1 MTYEEGDIVRLHD
14 EHSEFDGE
22 EGEITQVMET
32 MFGDQNYTISFD
44 DGQEAGIPADN
55 LEPVEIDAD
64 TDIDTDTDTDAD
76 ADDGDTASPEE
87 ASTED

>member
-32 MFGDQNYTISFD
+32 MFGDQNYTISFG

-64 TDIDTDTDTDAD
+64 TDTDTD